1 MKKIMV
7 TKVSETRTNSK
18 KILEECIGKTFDV
31 LDEDKSKLPYLI
43 KTISGEDLWLFE
55 SEAMEVIEPGFV
67 DPKSF
72 EGIIKEMNETY
83 KRKNADYGNSF
94 GKQFEEFGMISSVVR
109 LTDKLE
115 RLKSLTIGKNQQQ
128 VNNESVEDTLLD
140 MANYAIMTVME
151 LRK

>member
-1 MKKIMV
+1 MLKKVMV
-7 TKVSETRTNSK
+7 TKVSKARSHEIERVK
-18 KILEECIGKTFDV
+18 ECIGQTFDV
-31 LDEDKSKLPYLI
+31 VKEDTTNIPYFVNDG
-43 KTISGEDLWLFE
+43 KDGLWLM
-55 SEAMEVIEPGFV
+55 SDEAIEVIEPGFI

-94 GKQFEEFGMISSVVR
+94 SKQFEEFGMISSVVR

-128 VNNESVEDTLLD
+128 VNNESIEDTLLD

>member
-18 KILEECIGKTFDV
+18 KILEECVGKTFDV

-55 SEAMEVIEPGFV
+55 NEAMEVIEPGFV

>member
-1 MKKIMV
+1 MLKKVMITNV
-7 TKVSETRTNSK
+7 SKVRSHQVERVR
-18 KILEECIGKTFDV
+18 ECVGQTFDV
-31 LDEDKSKLPYLI
+31 VKEDKTNIPYLI
-43 KTISGEDLWLFE
+43 NDGETGIWLYE
-55 SEAMEVIEPGFV
+55 DEVTEVIEP
-67 DPKSF
+67 KLLNSMNF
-72 EGIIKEMNETY
+72 EGITKEMNETY

-128 VNNESVEDTLLD
+128 VNNESIEDTLLD